1 MVGLWN
7 SFKQRPFQPA
17 VYEKSVACR
26 LCSAPPKYSRTGG
39 IPSMDGGQADLTTG
53 RLPDFRVIEKMRQG
67 FSDAA
72 ESLLSLRQE

>member
-1 MVGLWN
+1 
-7 SFKQRPFQPA
+7 
-17 VYEKSVACR
+17 
-26 LCSAPPKYSRTGG
+26 
-39 IPSMDGGQADLTTG
+39 MDGGQADLTTG